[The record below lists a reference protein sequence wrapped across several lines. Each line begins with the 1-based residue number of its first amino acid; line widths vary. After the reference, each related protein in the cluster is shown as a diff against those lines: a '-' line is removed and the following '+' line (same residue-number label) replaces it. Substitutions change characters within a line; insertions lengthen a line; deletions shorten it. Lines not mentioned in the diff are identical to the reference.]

1 MGITGFITKIL
12 KRDYKQTSY
21 LIISLTISFIIVFN
35 IFNICTIDIMQANN
49 MQENIV
55 LGIIILSVT
64 AVSMFLGCYLNQVF
78 LERRRSEMAMQMV
91 CGVSIG
97 EILGGVL
104 FQTLII
110 SGISIILG
118 FGIGFLI
125 SPIFNNLVYSMLG
138 VSGSPYFISMK
149 GLVVSLVIIFMQ
161 IIVIIMINIS
171 ICYRNELVNLV
182 KSSGNNYIPKRKIN
196 RFLSIL
202 TIISLLAPIIVFFI
216 RENRSKE
223 EMFTILTFL
232 SQYTSLA
239 LVLVIGF
246 TIPWIIEILSKSKF
260 GVNKI
265 CVVVVRNF
273 SYMLEKSVPIVIA
286 YILIVQGYF
295 VVAISKQSDPK
306 AVVMG
311 QIGFGL
317 VLILLAI
324 SLGFKVVYEAIRRK
338 SSFKN
343 LYLLGYKKFEIMKLI
358 NLEMILYYLLLII
371 LPTVE
376 YGSIMINYIQ
386 LGVLNGSSMV
396 VFLSAYVL
404 LGTGVIL
411 ISTILYRNII
421 KELIA

>member
-1 MGITGFITKIL
+1 M
-12 KRDYKQTSY
+12 QT
-21 LIISLTISFIIVFN
+21 
-35 IFNICTIDIMQANN
+35 
-49 MQENIV
+49 
-55 LGIIILSVT
+55 
-64 AVSMFLGCYLNQVF
+64 
-78 LERRRSEMAMQMV
+78 
-91 CGVSIG
+91 
-97 EILGGVL
+97 
-104 FQTLII
+104 
-110 SGISIILG
+110 
-118 FGIGFLI
+118 
-125 SPIFNNLVYSMLG
+125 
-138 VSGSPYFISMK
+138 
-149 GLVVSLVIIFMQ
+149 
-161 IIVIIMINIS
+161 IVIIMINIS

-182 KSSGNNYIPKRKIN
+182 KYSGNNYIPKRKIN
-196 RFLSIL
+196 RFLAIL

-223 EMFTILTFL
+223 EMSTILTFL
-232 SQYTSLA
+232 SQYTSIA

-273 SYMLEKSVPIVIA
+273 SYMLEKSVSIVIA

-306 AVVMG
+306 ATVMG

-343 LYLLGYKKFEIMKLI
+343 LYLLGYKKSEIIKLI

-421 KELIA
+421 KEVIN

>member
-12 KRDYKQTSY
+12 KREYKQTSY

-161 IIVIIMINIS
+161 TIVIIMINIS

-182 KSSGNNYIPKRKIN
+182 KSSENNYIPKRKIN

-343 LYLLGYKKFEIMKLI
+343 LYLLGYKKSEIMKLI

>member
-1 MGITGFITKIL
+1 MGIRGFITKIL

-35 IFNICTIDIMQANN
+35 IFNICTIDIMQPDN
-49 MQENIV
+49 MRETAV
-55 LGIIILSVT
+55 LGMIILSVT

-78 LERRRSEMAMQMV
+78 LERRRDEMAMQMV

-97 EILGGVL
+97 QILGGVL

-110 SGISIILG
+110 SGTSIILG

-138 VSGSPYFISMK
+138 VSGSAYFISMK
-149 GLVVSLVIIFMQ
+149 GLAVSLAIIFMQ
-161 IIVIIMINIS
+161 TIVIVMINIS
-171 ICYRNELVNLV
+171 ICYRNELVDLV
-182 KSSGNNYIPKRKIN
+182 KYSGDSYIPKRKIN
-196 RFLSIL
+196 WFISIL
-202 TIISLLAPIIVFFI
+202 TIIFLLGPIIVFFI

-223 EMFTILTFL
+223 EMASILMFL
-232 SQYTSLA
+232 SQYISLG
-239 LVLVIGF
+239 LILVIGF
-246 TIPWIIEILSKSKF
+246 TIPWIIKILSNSKF

-295 VVAISKQSDPK
+295 VVVISKQSDPK
-306 AVVMG
+306 AAVMG

-324 SLGFKVVYEAIRRK
+324 SLGFKVVYEAIRRQ

-343 LYLLGYKKFEIMKLI
+343 LYLLGYKKSELMKLI
-358 NLEMILYYLLLII
+358 NLEMLLYYLLLII
-371 LPTVE
+371 LPTFE
-376 YGSIMINYIQ
+376 YGSIMFNYIQ
-386 LGVLNGSSMV
+386 LGILKGNSIV
-396 VFLSAYVL
+396 VFLLAYVV
-404 LGTGVIL
+404 LGTIVIFG
-411 ISTILYRNII
+411 SSILYKNII
-421 KELIA
+421 KKVIA